1 MRDLRRAAIAAAL
14 ALTIMLLVGCSAGT
28 PSTPATPGGTPAPAP
43 SGSSAAPASVSVSMA
58 NLAFVPADITV
69 AVGGTVTFTNDDSVA
84 HVVAGDTWSSGN
96 MEPGA
101 SFAQTFSTAGSFPIA
116 CTIHPSMT
124 ANVTVE

>member
-1 MRDLRRAAIAAAL
+1 MRHLRTVIVATLLVLSVA
-14 ALTIMLLVGCSAGT
+14 LLVGCGSGT
-28 PSTPATPGGTPAPAP
+28 PSAPSGAGTTPAAP
-43 SGSSAAPASVSVSMA
+43 SGSGAAPASVSVSMA

-96 MEPGA
+96 MAPGA
-101 SFAQTFSTAGSFPIA
+101 TFSQTFATAGSFPIV

-124 ANVTVE
+124 ANVTVK